1 MKQYDFNYIDCFEKY
16 DRIMQFNK
24 NKKKYIH
31 GWYPFVEGYS
41 KEFIKSIIDELDY
54 VPQHCLEPFSGSG
67 TTAVELQKFKIKCTA
82 FEVNPFMYTLARSKM
97 RTDYTIS
104 GFQKNLNYLEQSLS
118 HLIPNIET
126 ICPPPLYK
134 SMMQKEQLEKWIFNI
149 ETMRG
154 LLDIKY
160 ALNKIDDKKYSQLF
174 KIPLASLL
182 LEISNVYRNGKC
194 LSYKKGWK
202 ESADLKREDVH
213 TLFLD
218 RLKNV
223 ILPDIIKMNKDKKKS
238 GKLFSNYNFCYLGD
252 SRENISRLENNSI
265 DLVITSPPYLNSR
278 DYTDTYMI
286 ELWMLDL
293 IKNYEELR
301 NLRKK
306 TIRSH
311 VQVAWGENIP
321 LLNISELE
329 NAIKKLEVHRGQFWN
344 KHLLGMIKG
353 YFLDMDLLFDKLG
366 CKMKKNGKVYFNVA
380 NSAYYGVEIETD
392 KIVSRIAINH
402 GFEIEEIRRA
412 RKINPSSQQKDLIPY
427 LLEVVIVMRKL

>member
-1 MKQYDFNYIDCFEKY
+1 MSEFKYVDCFDKY

-41 KEFIKSIIDELDY
+41 KEFIKSIIEELDY
-54 VPQHCLEPFSGSG
+54 TPKHCVEPFSGSG

-97 RTDYTIS
+97 RTDYTVS
-104 GFQKNLNYLEQSLS
+104 GFQKHLDNLEKVLVNLV
-118 HLIPNIET
+118 PNIEA

-134 SMMQKEQLEKWIFNI
+134 SMMEREELEKWIFDI
-149 ETMRG
+149 EVMRG
-154 LLDIKY
+154 LLDIKC
-160 ALNKIDDKKYSQLF
+160 ALNDIEDKKYSQLF
-174 KIPLASLL
+174 KIPLTSLL

-202 ESADLKREDVH
+202 EIDDLKREDVH
-213 TLFLD
+213 TLFLE
-218 RLKNV
+218 RLKNI
-223 ILPDIIKMNKDKKKS
+223 ILPDIIKMNQYKRKS
-238 GKLFSNYNFCYLGD
+238 GKLFSNHDFCYLGD
-252 SRENISRLENNSI
+252 SRENISKLENDSV

-293 IKNYEELR
+293 IKNYDELR

-306 TIRSH
+306 TLRSH
-311 VQVAWGENIP
+311 VQVAWGDIP
-321 LLNISELE
+321 LLNIPELE
-329 NAIKKLEVHRGQFWN
+329 NAVEKLEAHRDKFWN
-344 KHLLGMIKG
+344 KHLLDMVKG
-353 YFLDMDLLFDKLG
+353 YFLDMDILFEKL
-366 CKMKKNGKVYFNVA
+366 KSKIKRNGKVYLNVA

-392 KIVSRIAINH
+392 KIISRIASNH
-402 GFEIEEIRRA
+402 GFDIEEIRKA
-412 RKINPSSQQKDLIPY
+412 RKINPSSQQKNLIPY
-427 LLEVVIVMRKL
+427 LLEVVIVMKKL